1 VPSTTFGPGGQRLF
15 AENTRAGERLASQWP
30 VPAAAALYESFALST
45 PTRQDRE
52 AQTVHATIRQMLGN
66 RTLHGPRRMR
76 RAVTDVSSPAHR
88 APTPELRHSGNHA
101 RERATRAT
109 KRTGSTHDGMA
120 TLAWPASAAS
130 FASLETGA
138 LVRDISRAICTQ
150 MSTQCSRTRCT
161 ASLTWVHSE
170 HH

>member
-1 VPSTTFGPGGQRLF
+1 MPSTTFGPGGQRLF

-76 RAVTDVSSPAHR
+76 RAVMCPR
-88 APTPELRHSGNHA
+88 RRIA
-101 RERATRAT
+101 RRRLSC
-109 KRTGSTHDGMA
+109 G
-120 TLAWPASAAS
+120 TLVIMHASAQQEQRKEPG
-130 FASLETGA
+130 L
-138 LVRDISRAICTQ
+138 
-150 MSTQCSRTRCT
+150 RTMAWRP
-161 ASLTWVHSE
+161 
-170 HH
+170 